1 MESTLESSLDSKE
14 VIGGLETNFVIAK
27 SGSENNSIALSNR
40 LSFENNQTEVNSFQ
54 LNTEHGSNLSTN
66 GKISNINESK
76 TSEIHNSKG
85 STSPKGSFMKDEELE
100 AKASK
105 QNTLAKTVSFRVE
118 EDEVS
123 EDLISVPSYISYRN
137 SVTGNKVL
145 QSSTSINSMIT
156 GTTTSRKNMPVLEN
170 IPEVDENVSEAD
182 EAPGYYGWDGY
193 EARFEESVSDYVSW
207 SSIPGCIPPWAKSI
221 RKRYGL
227 SPMESLDEG
236 QVAESKGTMQEK
248 LENLMKKH
256 KELMLLKR
264 VESKKQLIIEPN
276 KDPNEMDAVK
286 MRAKSTRYYMTPLVF
301 DGAKPPT
308 DDHID
313 DKDKVSLPSLSDS
326 NSLSITKKTSRPQ
339 AKKEISQVLKSLQKN
354 VPKKKD
360 NTKDHEYKIKKENDK
375 CPKITLSNIREFV
388 NMSPDERK
396 LHEIIKIEKVPS
408 VQDIKQRNKPSS
420 KYIINVPKNTIT
432 DTPTVN
438 VIKIKE
444 KRKLKVDGIE
454 NIEEKITE
462 LRYNQGGTTRP
473 AKRESDYV
481 HRESSDIDPRRHIK
495 TRTKS
500 PTETKTFEVKT
511 RQTPLLAPLINEEDK
526 KTEKVLLLQ
535 YDKKSKNN
543 KHTTQLV
550 GFKEPCTSVPGE
562 MYLYG
567 SETEGKKVKENLTAV
582 RELPVTLKD
591 KVHSIFEELRG
602 LTLKQNVKEDIPSAE
617 VQVRPNVAKTTQSP
631 SHFPASTAVA
641 MVSAK
646 PELKS
651 VAVQVRESQVLQGKS
666 DSFVLVTPYPT
677 PTSEFQG
684 QEEIR
689 SSLNNDTLN
698 AKLEDLV
705 QAKDSL
711 GEPTLSNDE
720 VGKDERE
727 IEPES
732 SQVLQ
737 KQEIVEEDKSKDKTT
752 TGEENKSELI
762 KPEEPVIE
770 TMKEEEKT
778 KLEDETQVD
787 QTSIPDQ
794 TADVPEIPGTIISD
808 QEIKGKEIIPEDDNK
823 ETTEKVQEDTHS
835 ELSKDMPKEL
845 SMEKSKE
852 SIEQHTEEMQILPVK
867 DETKKFSKPSTKFFE
882 PISIVQPPQD
892 EDFKI
897 TTTVSDEI
905 RMSSKKSDSETDMF
919 FKASFPKE
927 FEDIRSYEFGSQQGT
942 ELVIK
947 SSSKFLHHK
956 DGLRKSKYKV
966 RYIFYDFPKFLNICS
981 LMIYALLTKDQKSK
995 TNVYYPIVENC
1006 YTLNC
1011 YKSFS
1016 RMI

>member
-1 MESTLESSLDSKE
+1 MESTLESSIDSKE
-14 VIGGLETNFVIAK
+14 VIGGLETNFAIAK
-27 SGSENNSIALSNR
+27 SGSADNSIALSNR
-40 LSFENNQTEVNSFQ
+40 LSFEKKQSKVNSFE
-54 LNTEHGSNLSTN
+54 LNTDHDHNLSTN
-66 GKISNINESK
+66 GKIEVSNINGSQN
-76 TSEIHNSKG
+76 SEIHISKD
-85 STSPKGSFMKDEELE
+85 SISPQVSFMEDEELE
-100 AKASK
+100 DEASK
-105 QNTLAKTVSFRVE
+105 KKPHIVKSVSFRVQ
-118 EDEVS
+118 DHEVS
-123 EDLISVPSYISYRN
+123 EDLISVPSHISYGN
-137 SVTGNKVL
+137 LVTDNKDL
-145 QSSTSINSMIT
+145 QSSTSINSLIT
-156 GTTTSRKNMPVLEN
+156 GTTTSRKNIPVLEN

-193 EARFEESVSDYVSW
+193 EARFEESMSDYVSW
-207 SSIPGCIPPWAKSI
+207 SSIPGCIPPWAKSV
-221 RKRYGL
+221 RQRYGL

-236 QVAESKGTMQEK
+236 QVAESKGTMQDK

-301 DGAKPPT
+301 DGAKQST
-308 DDHID
+308 DDYID

-326 NSLSITKKTSRPQ
+326 NSLSITKKTSRPE
-339 AKKEISQVLKSLQKN
+339 AKNEISQVLKSLQKN

-360 NTKDHEYKIKKENDK
+360 NTKGYENKTKYYNDK

-388 NMSPDERK
+388 NMSPDGRK

-408 VQDIKQRNKPSS
+408 AQDVKQRNKPSS

-454 NIEEKITE
+454 NIEEKVTE
-462 LRYNQGGTTRP
+462 LRYNQGGKTRP
-473 AKRESDYV
+473 AKRESIY
-481 HRESSDIDPRRHIK
+481 RESTDIDPRRHIK

-535 YDKKSKNN
+535 YDKKSKSNN
-543 KHTTQLV
+543 KNTTQLV

-567 SETEGKKVKENLTAV
+567 SETEGKKVKENLTTV

-602 LTLKQNVKEDIPSAE
+602 LTLKQNVKEDMPSAE
-617 VQVRPNVAKTTQSP
+617 VQVRPSVAKLTQP
-631 SHFPASTAVA
+631 PTHFPASSTEVA
-641 MVSAK
+641 MVAAK

-651 VAVQVRESQVLQGKS
+651 VAVQVQESQVLQGKA
-666 DSFVLVTPYPT
+666 DSFVIMAPHPT

-705 QAKDSL
+705 QAKSSL
-711 GEPTLSNDE
+711 EKPTLSTDE
-720 VGKDERE
+720 VRTDERE
-727 IEPES
+727 IEQES

-737 KQEIVEEDKSKDKTT
+737 KQEVIEEDKSIDITVT
-752 TGEENKSELI
+752 EVENKSELI

-778 KLEDETQVD
+778 KQDDETQED
-787 QTSIPDQ
+787 QTSVHDQ

-808 QEIKGKEIIPEDDNK
+808 QEIKGKEIVPEDDSK
-823 ETTEKVQEDTHS
+823 ETTEKVKEDTHS
-835 ELSKDMPKEL
+835 ELSEDMPTEL
-845 SMEKSKE
+845 SVGKSKE
-852 SIEQHTEEMQILPVK
+852 SIEQQTEEMQILPVK
-867 DETKKFSKPSTKFFE
+867 DETKKLSKPSPKFSE

-892 EDFKI
+892 KDFKRS
-897 TTTVSDEI
+897 TKVSDEF
-905 RMSSKKSDSETDMF
+905 RMSSKKSDNETDMF
-919 FKASFPKE
+919 FKTSFPNE
-927 FEDIRSYEFGSQQGT
+927 FDDIRSYEFGSQQGT

-947 SSSKFLHHK
+947 SSSKFLQHK
-956 DGLRKSKYKV
+956 DGLRKSK
-966 RYIFYDFPKFLNICS
+966 
-981 LMIYALLTKDQKSK
+981 
-995 TNVYYPIVENC
+995 
-1006 YTLNC
+1006 
-1011 YKSFS
+1011 
-1016 RMI
+1016 

>member
-1 MESTLESSLDSKE
+1 MESTLESSVDSKE

-27 SGSENNSIALSNR
+27 SGSANNSNGPNGS
-40 LSFENNQTEVNSFQ
+40 SFENNQTEVDSFQ
-54 LNTEHGSNLSTN
+54 PNTNHGNNSSKN
-66 GKISNINESK
+66 GKMEVSNITESK
-76 TSEIHNSKG
+76 NSEVHNSTG
-85 STSPKGSFMKDEELE
+85 SYSPKGSILKNEELE
-100 AKASK
+100 AKDSIK
-105 QNTLAKTVSFRVE
+105 KPIIKSVSFR
-118 EDEVS
+118 DKDHEVS
-123 EDLISVPSYISYRN
+123 EYSLSMQSYISHGK
-137 SVTGNKVL
+137 SVTDYNAL

-156 GTTTSRKNMPVLEN
+156 GTSSGKNIPVLEN
-170 IPEVDENVSEAD
+170 IPEVDENISEAD

-193 EARFEESVSDYVSW
+193 EARFEESMSDYASW
-207 SSIPGCIPPWAKSI
+207 SSMPGCIPPWAKSV

-236 QVAESKGTMQEK
+236 QIGESKGTMQEK

-301 DGAKPPT
+301 DGAKETT

-339 AKKEISQVLKSLQKN
+339 AKKEISQVLKSLQKQ
-354 VPKKKD
+354 VSKKKD
-360 NTKDHEYKIKKENDK
+360 DKRDHEYKIKKENDK

-408 VQDIKQRNKPSS
+408 VQDINQRNKPSS
-420 KYIINVPKNTIT
+420 KYTINVPKNTIN
-432 DTPTVN
+432 DIPTVN

-454 NIEEKITE
+454 NIEEKVTE

-473 AKRESDYV
+473 AKRESDPIY
-481 HRESSDIDPRRHIK
+481 RESADIDPRRHIK

-511 RQTPLLAPLINEEDK
+511 RHTPLLAPLINEEDK

-543 KHTTQLV
+543 KNTTQLV
-550 GFKEPCTSVPGE
+550 GFKEPCTTVSGE

-567 SETEGKKVKENLTAV
+567 SEIEGKKVKENLAAV

-602 LTLKQNVKEDIPSAE
+602 LTLKQNVKEDIPLAE
-617 VQVRPNVAKTTQSP
+617 VRPSVAKTTQRQ
-631 SHFPASTAVA
+631 SHFPASTKVA
-641 MVSAK
+641 MVAAK

-651 VAVQVRESQVLQGKS
+651 VAVQVRESKVLQGKS
-666 DSFVLVTPYPT
+666 DSFVLVTPHPT
-677 PTSEFQG
+677 PTSEFQSG
-684 QEEIR
+684 QEEIQ

-698 AKLEDLV
+698 TKLEDLV
-705 QAKDSL
+705 QDKASL
-711 GEPTLSNDE
+711 EKPTLSIDE
-720 VGKDERE
+720 VRKDERE
-727 IEPES
+727 IEQES
-732 SQVLQ
+732 SQVLP
-737 KQEIVEEDKSKDKTT
+737 KQEVIEEDKSII
-752 TGEENKSELI
+752 GEENKIELT
-762 KPEEPVIE
+762 KQEEPVNE
-770 TMKEEEKT
+770 AKNEEDKT
-778 KLEDETQVD
+778 ELEDENKVD
-787 QTSIPDQ
+787 DHDQ
-794 TADVPEIPGTIISD
+794 TADVPEIPGTVISD
-808 QEIKGKEIIPEDDNK
+808 QEIEGKEIIPDDDTK
-823 ETTEKVQEDTHS
+823 ETTVNKVQEDTHS
-835 ELSKDMPKEL
+835 EPIEDMPKEL

-852 SIEQHTEEMQILPVK
+852 SLEKSIESIEQHKEEMQILPVEN
-867 DETKKFSKPSTKFFE
+867 ETKKLSKPSPKFSE
-882 PISIVQPPQD
+882 QASILQPPQD
-892 EDFKI
+892 KYFE
-897 TTTVSDEI
+897 TTKRDSNAEI
-905 RMSSKKSDSETDMF
+905 RMSSKKSDDETDMY
-919 FKASFPKE
+919 FKTSFPKE

-947 SSSKFLHHK
+947 SSSKFLHQK

-966 RYIFYDFPKFLNICS
+966 GNTFYDSFQVFLINIFNI
-981 LMIYALLTKDQKSK
+981 LILA
-995 TNVYYPIVENC
+995 
-1006 YTLNC
+1006 
-1011 YKSFS
+1011 
-1016 RMI
+1016 

>member
-1 MESTLESSLDSKE
+1 MESTLEGSMDSKE
-14 VIGGLETNFVIAK
+14 VIGGLGAIAK
-27 SGSENNSIALSNR
+27 SGSANNSIALSNR
-40 LSFENNQTEVNSFQ
+40 LSFEKNQSQVNSFQ
-54 LNTEHGSNLSTN
+54 LNTDHDHNLSTN
-66 GKISNINESK
+66 GKIEVSNINGS
-76 TSEIHNSKG
+76 TNSEIHNSKD
-85 STSPKGSFMKDEELE
+85 SISPQVSFMKDEELE
-100 AKASK
+100 AEASK
-105 QNTLAKTVSFRVE
+105 KKPHIVKSVSFRVQ
-118 EDEVS
+118 DHEVS
-123 EDLISVPSYISYRN
+123 EDLLSVPSYISYGN
-137 SVTGNKVL
+137 SVTDNKDL
-145 QSSTSINSMIT
+145 QSSTSTNSFIT
-156 GTTTSRKNMPVLEN
+156 GTTTSRKNIPVLEN

-182 EAPGYYGWDGY
+182 NSPGYYGWDGY
-193 EARFEESVSDYVSW
+193 EARFEESMSDHVSW
-207 SSIPGCIPPWAKSI
+207 SSIPGCIPPWAKSV
-221 RKRYGL
+221 RQRYGL

-236 QVAESKGTMQEK
+236 QVAESKGTMQDK

-301 DGAKPPT
+301 DGAKQST
-308 DDHID
+308 DDYID

-360 NTKDHEYKIKKENDK
+360 DTKGYENKTKNYNDK

-408 VQDIKQRNKPSS
+408 AQDVNQRNKPSS

-454 NIEEKITE
+454 NIEEKVTE

-473 AKRESDYV
+473 AKKESIY
-481 HRESSDIDPRRHIK
+481 RESSDIDPRRHIK

-543 KHTTQLV
+543 TNTTQLV

-567 SETEGKKVKENLTAV
+567 SKTEGKEVKENLTAV

-591 KVHSIFEELRG
+591 KVHSIFDELRG

-617 VQVRPNVAKTTQSP
+617 VQVPPSVAKPTQP
-631 SHFPASTAVA
+631 PTHFPASTEVA
-641 MVSAK
+641 MVAAK

-651 VAVQVRESQVLQGKS
+651 VAVQVRESQVFQGKS
-666 DSFVLVTPYPT
+666 DSFVVMAPHPT

-705 QAKDSL
+705 QAKSSL
-711 GEPTLSNDE
+711 EKPTLSTDE
-720 VGKDERE
+720 VRPDERE
-727 IEPES
+727 IEEES

-737 KQEIVEEDKSKDKTT
+737 KQEVIEEDKSIDKPVT
-752 TGEENKSELI
+752 EVENKSELI

-778 KLEDETQVD
+778 KQEDETQED
-787 QTSIPDQ
+787 QTSVHDQ

-808 QEIKGKEIIPEDDNK
+808 EDIKGKEIIPEDDSK
-823 ETTEKVQEDTHS
+823 ETTEKVKEDTHS
-835 ELSKDMPKEL
+835 ELSEDMPTEL
-845 SMEKSKE
+845 SVGKSKE
-852 SIEQHTEEMQILPVK
+852 SIEQQTEEMQILPVK
-867 DETKKFSKPSTKFFE
+867 DETKKLSKPSPKFSE
-882 PISIVQPPQD
+882 PTSIVQPPQD
-892 EDFKI
+892 KDFKR
-897 TTTVSDEI
+897 TTKVSDEFI
-905 RMSSKKSDSETDMF
+905 MSSKKSDNETDMF
-919 FKASFPKE
+919 FKTSFPKE
-927 FEDIRSYEFGSQQGT
+927 FEDIRSYEFDSQQGT

-956 DGLRKSKYKV
+956 DGLRKSK
-966 RYIFYDFPKFLNICS
+966 
-981 LMIYALLTKDQKSK
+981 
-995 TNVYYPIVENC
+995 
-1006 YTLNC
+1006 
-1011 YKSFS
+1011 
-1016 RMI
+1016 